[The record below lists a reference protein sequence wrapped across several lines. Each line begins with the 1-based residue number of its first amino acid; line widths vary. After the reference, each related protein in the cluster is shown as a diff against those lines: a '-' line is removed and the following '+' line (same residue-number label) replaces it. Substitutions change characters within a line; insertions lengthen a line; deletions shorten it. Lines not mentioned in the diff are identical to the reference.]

1 MNYKKLWEEAVK
13 ILKKT
18 LPEHAYEAWIETY
31 NKGNLLVIDVDK
43 LDFVKNKSDLNFII
57 EKIDKKIN

>member
-18 LPEHAYEAWIETY
+18 LPEHAYEAWIETLSPVGIT
-31 NKGNLLVIDVDK
+31 NDI
-43 LDFVKNKSDLNFII
+43 FIL
-57 EKIDKKIN
+57 EAPNQL